1 MANLENLKNGKPFDK
16 NDPRI
21 NRKGRPKGSRN
32 RSTIVRQW
40 LEVKETIKNPITQE
54 LEELEQ
60 VDIIT
65 LGLIKK
71 ARKGDVQ
78 AYREL
83 MDSGFGKIAQEV
95 HNFNYDDLSEEELD
109 KELKELTDKLDDNP
123 D

>member
-1 MANLENLKNGKPFDK
+1 MANEENLIPFEKGKSGNP
-16 NDPRI
+16 N
-21 NRKGRPKGSRN
+21 GRPKGSRN

-54 LEELEQ
+54 MEELEQ

-78 AYREL
+78 AFREL
-83 MDSGFGKIAQEV
+83 MDSGFGKILQEV
-95 HNFNYDDLSEEELD
+95 HNVNSEMSYDEAKEIIDNINGLNDDSES
-109 KELKELTDKLDDNP
+109 
-123 D
+123 

>member
-1 MANLENLKNGKPFDK
+1 MANEENLKPFKKGYDK
-16 NDPRI
+16 RREN
-21 NRKGRPKGSRN
+21 NGRPKGSRN